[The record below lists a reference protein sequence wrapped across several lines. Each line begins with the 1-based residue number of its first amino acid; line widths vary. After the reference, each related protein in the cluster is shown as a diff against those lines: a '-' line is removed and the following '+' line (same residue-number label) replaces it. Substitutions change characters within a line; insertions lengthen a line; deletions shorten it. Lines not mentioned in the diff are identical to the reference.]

1 MFIVSVLLAATPF
14 MLALTSVAFW
24 IITVSNI
31 AAYTALMQGI
41 YPDRERAFAM
51 GNVRVGASVAGIA
64 AAAVAGTFIDVV
76 PAQWVFAAA
85 AIFGL
90 PGALAF
96 FAIRYDG
103 PAAPPARR
111 SGLAIARDVWADLRY
126 RKLLLAFTLFGTGN
140 LMNFAVFP
148 IMLVDHFDASN
159 AFVGTLAIV
168 QSATQ
173 IVAYPVIGRLIDRGS
188 TLRQTLIATLL
199 TLLVPI
205 GYLVAPGTWAL
216 LPVAVIIGIAVSS
229 GELTAFTNIV
239 HMAPRARIAEYAA
252 ANAFLLGVRGT
263 AAPFMAAAL
272 LGMVQPQV
280 VLVLGTLF
288 MTTGALV
295 LAQLVRAPA
304 TPTARKSRPPRPGAV
319 VERAARVLAERHAVR
334 AHRVGEAVRD
344 QLIAR
349 VRRMEAVAGHRDRAD
364 ERRAAREEIDRDDA
378 TGMLRRDGRDHLVV
392 RLDQPEQRRLVRLRV
407 GGHGPDIGDVA
418 EEDLRLGPGHERIHD
433 RAEVVRI

>member
-1 MFIVSVLLAATPF
+1 VTDPNWLPALVRRNFRIDLFSGICSGLFVTVLVAFMPVIVRRMGGSTTDVAIVVAGPFIGNMLSPIFAYLLAHLPLVRVVAGAASLSRLVFAISVLLAATPF
-14 MLALTSVAFW
+14 MLAITSVTFW

-51 GNVRVGASVAGIA
+51 GNVRVGASIAGIA
-64 AAAVAGTFIDVV
+64 AAAVAGTFIDVI

-85 AIFGL
+85 ALIGL
-90 PGALAF
+90 PGAIAF
-96 FAIRYDG
+96 FWIRYEG
-103 PAAPPARR
+103 PSAPPARR
-111 SGLAIARDVWADLRY
+111 PALAIARDVWADVRY
-126 RKLLLAFTLFGTGN
+126 RKLLLAFTIFGTGN

-159 AFVGTLAIV
+159 GFVGTLAIV

-173 IVAYPVIGRLIDRGS
+173 IVAYPVIGRIIDRGS
-188 TLRQTLIATLL
+188 TLRQTLISTLL

-239 HMAPRARIAEYAA
+239 HMAPRARIGEYAA
-252 ANAFLLGVRGT
+252 ANAFLLGIRGT
-263 AAPFMAAAL
+263 AAPFAAAVL
-272 LGMVQPQV
+272 LGMVPPQV
-280 VLVLGTLF
+280 VLVLGTLL

-304 TPTARKSRPPRPGAV
+304 PLKAETAP
-319 VERAARVLAERHAVR
+319 AEA
-334 AHRVGEAVRD
+334 
-344 QLIAR
+344 
-349 VRRMEAVAGHRDRAD
+349 
-364 ERRAAREEIDRDDA
+364 
-378 TGMLRRDGRDHLVV
+378 
-392 RLDQPEQRRLVRLRV
+392 
-407 GGHGPDIGDVA
+407 
-418 EEDLRLGPGHERIHD
+418 
-433 RAEVVRI
+433 

>member
-1 MFIVSVLLAATPF
+1 MGGSTADVAIVVAGPFIGNLLSPVFAYLLAHVPIVRVVAGAASLSRFVFMVSVLLAATPF
-14 MLALTSVAFW
+14 MLALTSVTFW

-51 GNVRVGASVAGIA
+51 GNVRVGASIAGIA
-64 AAAVAGTFIDVV
+64 AAALAGTFIDVV
-76 PAQWVFAAA
+76 PVQWVFGAAA
-85 AIFGL
+85 LVGL

-96 FAIRYDG
+96 FWIRYEG

-111 SGLAIARDVWADLRY
+111 PALAIARDVWADLRY

-148 IMLVDHFDASN
+148 ILLVDHFDASN
-159 AFVGTLAIV
+159 GFVGTLAIV

-173 IVAYPVIGRLIDRGS
+173 IVAYPVIGRIIDRGS

-205 GYLVAPGTWAL
+205 GYLVAPSTWAL
-216 LPVAVIIGIAVSS
+216 LPVAVIIGVAVSS

-263 AAPFMAAAL
+263 AAPFIAAAL
-272 LGMVQPQV
+272 LGMVPPQV
-280 VLVLGTLF
+280 VLVLGTLL

-304 TPTARKSRPPRPGAV
+304 LSR
-319 VERAARVLAERHAVR
+319 VEVAPAEA
-334 AHRVGEAVRD
+334 
-344 QLIAR
+344 
-349 VRRMEAVAGHRDRAD
+349 
-364 ERRAAREEIDRDDA
+364 
-378 TGMLRRDGRDHLVV
+378 
-392 RLDQPEQRRLVRLRV
+392 
-407 GGHGPDIGDVA
+407 
-418 EEDLRLGPGHERIHD
+418 
-433 RAEVVRI
+433 

>member
-1 MFIVSVLLAATPF
+1 VTDPNWLPARVRRNFRIDLFSALGAGAFVSVLIAFMPVVVRRMGGSTTDVAIVVAAPFIGNLLSPVGAYLLAHLPIVRVVAGAASLSRFVFLVSVLIAATPL
-14 MLALTSVAFW
+14 MLALTTVTFW
-24 IITVSNI
+24 VISISNI

-41 YPDRERAFAM
+41 YPDRERASAM

-64 AAAVAGTFIDVV
+64 SAALAGSFIGVV

-85 AIFGL
+85 ALVAL
-90 PGALAF
+90 PCALAF
-96 FAIRYDG
+96 FAVRYDG
-103 PAAPPARR
+103 PVAPPARR
-111 SGLAIARDVWADLRY
+111 PAMAIARDVWADLRY

-148 IMLVDHFDASN
+148 ILLVDHFDASN

-173 IVAYPVIGRLIDRGS
+173 IVAYPVVGRLIDRGS

-216 LPVAVIIGIAVSS
+216 LPVAVVIGIAVSS

-239 HMAPRARIAEYAA
+239 HMAPRARISEYAA

-263 AAPFMAAAL
+263 AAPFVAAAL
-272 LGMVQPQV
+272 LGMVAPQV
-280 VLVLGTLF
+280 VLVLGTLL

-304 TPTARKSRPPRPGAV
+304 TRGV
-319 VERAARVLAERHAVR
+319 
-334 AHRVGEAVRD
+334 
-344 QLIAR
+344 
-349 VRRMEAVAGHRDRAD
+349 
-364 ERRAAREEIDRDDA
+364 
-378 TGMLRRDGRDHLVV
+378 
-392 RLDQPEQRRLVRLRV
+392 
-407 GGHGPDIGDVA
+407 
-418 EEDLRLGPGHERIHD
+418 
-433 RAEVVRI
+433 EVVAAEA

>member
-1 MFIVSVLLAATPF
+1 MTDPNWLPSRVRRNFRIDLFSALGAGAFVSVLIAFMPVVVRRMGGSTTDVAIVVAAPFIGNLLSPISAYLLAHLPIVRVVAGAASLSRFVFLIAVLLAATPF

-41 YPDRERAFAM
+41 YPDRERASAM
-51 GNVRVGASVAGIA
+51 GNVRVGASVAGIGSA
-64 AAAVAGTFIDVV
+64 ALAGSFIGVV

-85 AIFGL
+85 ALIAL
-90 PGALAF
+90 PCALAF

-111 SGLAIARDVWADLRY
+111 PALEIARDVWADRRY
-126 RKLLLAFTLFGTGN
+126 RKLLLAFSIFGTGN

-173 IVAYPVIGRLIDRGS
+173 IVAYPVVGRLIDRGS

-199 TLLVPI
+199 TILVPI

-216 LPVAVIIGIAVSS
+216 LPVAVIIGVGVSS
-229 GELTAFTNIV
+229 GELTGFTNIV
-239 HMAPRARIAEYAA
+239 HMAPHGRIGEYAA

-263 AAPFMAAAL
+263 AAPFLAAAL
-272 LGMVQPQV
+272 LGMVPPQV
-280 VLVLGTLF
+280 VLVLGTLL

-295 LAQLVRAPA
+295 LAQIVRAPS
-304 TPTARKSRPPRPGAV
+304 ARV
-319 VERAARVLAERHAVR
+319 VEVVAA
-334 AHRVGEAVRD
+334 EA
-344 QLIAR
+344 
-349 VRRMEAVAGHRDRAD
+349 
-364 ERRAAREEIDRDDA
+364 
-378 TGMLRRDGRDHLVV
+378 
-392 RLDQPEQRRLVRLRV
+392 
-407 GGHGPDIGDVA
+407 
-418 EEDLRLGPGHERIHD
+418 
-433 RAEVVRI
+433 

>member
-1 MFIVSVLLAATPF
+1 MTDPNWTPARVRRNFRIDLFSALGAGAFVSVLVAFMPVIVRRMGGTTTDVAIIVAGPFIGMLLSPIFAYLLAHLPVVRVVAGASTLSRAVFLLSILVAATPF
-14 MLALTSVAFW
+14 ALAVTTAVFW
-24 IITVSNI
+24 IIAVSNI

-85 AIFGL
+85 AMFGL

-111 SGLAIARDVWADLRY
+111 PALAIARDVWADLRY

-188 TLRQTLIATLL
+188 TLRQTLIATLI

-216 LPVAVIIGIAVSS
+216 LPVAVIIGIGVSS

-239 HMAPRARIAEYAA
+239 HMAPRSRIAEYAA

-272 LGMVQPQV
+272 LGLVQPQV
-280 VLVLGTLF
+280 VLILGTLF

-295 LAQLVRAPA
+295 LAQLVRAPV
-304 TPTARKSRPPRPGAV
+304 TAKPLVAP
-319 VERAARVLAERHAVR
+319 VEAA
-334 AHRVGEAVRD
+334 
-344 QLIAR
+344 
-349 VRRMEAVAGHRDRAD
+349 
-364 ERRAAREEIDRDDA
+364 
-378 TGMLRRDGRDHLVV
+378 
-392 RLDQPEQRRLVRLRV
+392 
-407 GGHGPDIGDVA
+407 
-418 EEDLRLGPGHERIHD
+418 
-433 RAEVVRI
+433 

>member
-1 MFIVSVLLAATPF
+1 MTDPNWLPARVRRNFRIDLFSALGAGAFVSVLIAFMPVVVRRMGGSTTDVAIVVAAPFIGNLLSPVGAYLLAHLPTVRVVAGAASLSRFVFLVSVLIAATPL
-14 MLALTSVAFW
+14 MLALTTVTFW
-24 IITVSNI
+24 VISISNI

-41 YPDRERAFAM
+41 YPDRERASAM

-64 AAAVAGTFIDVV
+64 SAALAGSFIGVV

-85 AIFGL
+85 ALVAL
-90 PGALAF
+90 PCALAF
-96 FAIRYDG
+96 FAVRYDG
-103 PAAPPARR
+103 PVAPPARR
-111 SGLAIARDVWADLRY
+111 PATAIARDVWADLRY

-148 IMLVDHFDASN
+148 ILLVDHFDASN

-173 IVAYPVIGRLIDRGS
+173 IVAYPIVGRLIDRGS

-239 HMAPRARIAEYAA
+239 HMAPRARISEYAA

-263 AAPFMAAAL
+263 AAPFVAAAL
-272 LGMVQPQV
+272 LGMVAPQV
-280 VLVLGTLF
+280 VLVLGTLL

-304 TPTARKSRPPRPGAV
+304 TRGV
-319 VERAARVLAERHAVR
+319 
-334 AHRVGEAVRD
+334 
-344 QLIAR
+344 
-349 VRRMEAVAGHRDRAD
+349 
-364 ERRAAREEIDRDDA
+364 
-378 TGMLRRDGRDHLVV
+378 
-392 RLDQPEQRRLVRLRV
+392 
-407 GGHGPDIGDVA
+407 
-418 EEDLRLGPGHERIHD
+418 
-433 RAEVVRI
+433 EVVAAEA

>member
-1 MFIVSVLLAATPF
+1 VTDPNWLPARVRRNFRIDLFSALGAGAFVSVLIAFMPVVVRRMGGSTTDVAIVVAAPFIGNLLSPVGAYLLAHLPTVRVVAGAASLSRFVFLVSVLIAATPL
-14 MLALTSVAFW
+14 MLALTTVTFW
-24 IITVSNI
+24 VISISNI

-41 YPDRERAFAM
+41 YPDRERASAM
-51 GNVRVGASVAGIA
+51 GNVRVGASVAGIVSA
-64 AAAVAGTFIDVV
+64 ALAGTFIGVV

-85 AIFGL
+85 ALVAL
-90 PGALAF
+90 PCALAF
-96 FAIRYDG
+96 FAVRYDG
-103 PAAPPARR
+103 PVAPPARR
-111 SGLAIARDVWADLRY
+111 PALTIARDVWADLRY

-148 IMLVDHFDASN
+148 IMLVDHFDVSN

-173 IVAYPVIGRLIDRGS
+173 IVAYPVVGRLIDRGS
-188 TLRQTLIATLL
+188 TLRQTLFATLL

-205 GYLVAPGTWAL
+205 GYLVAPGSWAL

-239 HMAPRARIAEYAA
+239 HMAPRQRIAEYAA

-263 AAPFMAAAL
+263 AAPFIAAAL

-280 VLVLGTLF
+280 VLVLGTLL

-304 TPTARKSRPPRPGAV
+304 PPR
-319 VERAARVLAERHAVR
+319 VE
-334 AHRVGEAVRD
+334 
-344 QLIAR
+344 
-349 VRRMEAVAGHRDRAD
+349 VAPA
-364 ERRAAREEIDRDDA
+364 
-378 TGMLRRDGRDHLVV
+378 
-392 RLDQPEQRRLVRLRV
+392 
-407 GGHGPDIGDVA
+407 
-418 EEDLRLGPGHERIHD
+418 
-433 RAEVVRI
+433 

>member
-1 MFIVSVLLAATPF
+1 VTDPNWLPARVRRNFRIDLFSALGAGAFVSVLIAFMPVVVRRMGGSTTDVAIVVAAPFIGNLLSPVGAYLLAHLPTVRVVAGAASLSRFVFLVSVLIAATPL
-14 MLALTSVAFW
+14 MLALTTVTFW
-24 IITVSNI
+24 VISISNI

-41 YPDRERAFAM
+41 YPDRERASAM

-64 AAAVAGTFIDVV
+64 SAALAGSFIGVV

-85 AIFGL
+85 ALVAL
-90 PGALAF
+90 PCALAF
-96 FAIRYDG
+96 FAVRYDG
-103 PAAPPARR
+103 PVAPPARR
-111 SGLAIARDVWADLRY
+111 PATAIARDVWADLRY

-148 IMLVDHFDASN
+148 ILLVDHFDASN

-173 IVAYPVIGRLIDRGS
+173 IVAYPVVGRLIDRGS

-216 LPVAVIIGIAVSS
+216 LPVAVVIGIAVSS

-239 HMAPRARIAEYAA
+239 HMAPRARISEYAA

-263 AAPFMAAAL
+263 AAPFVAAAL
-272 LGMVQPQV
+272 LGMVAPQV
-280 VLVLGTLF
+280 VLVLGTLL

-304 TPTARKSRPPRPGAV
+304 TRGV
-319 VERAARVLAERHAVR
+319 
-334 AHRVGEAVRD
+334 
-344 QLIAR
+344 
-349 VRRMEAVAGHRDRAD
+349 
-364 ERRAAREEIDRDDA
+364 
-378 TGMLRRDGRDHLVV
+378 
-392 RLDQPEQRRLVRLRV
+392 
-407 GGHGPDIGDVA
+407 
-418 EEDLRLGPGHERIHD
+418 
-433 RAEVVRI
+433 EVVPAEA

>member
-1 MFIVSVLLAATPF
+1 MTDPNWLPARVRRNFRIDLFSGICAGAFVTVLVAFMPVVVRRMGGSTTDVAIVVAGPFIGNLLSPIGAYLLAHLPIVRVVAGAATLSRFVFLALVLLAATPF
-14 MLALTSVAFW
+14 MLALTTVTFW
-24 IITVSNI
+24 IITVSNV

-51 GNVRVGASVAGIA
+51 GNVRVGSSIAGIA
-64 AAAVAGTFIDVV
+64 TAALAGTFIGVF

-85 AIFGL
+85 ALIGL
-90 PGALAF
+90 PGAVAF

-103 PAAPPARR
+103 PVAPTARR
-111 SGLAIARDVWADLRY
+111 PALAIARDVWADTRY
-126 RKLLLAFTLFGTGN
+126 RKLLLAFTVFGTGN

-159 AFVGTLAIV
+159 EFVGTLAIV
-168 QSATQ
+168 QSAVM
-173 IVAYPVIGRLIDRGS
+173 IVAYPVFGRLIDRGS
-188 TLRQTLIATLL
+188 TLRQTLLATLL

-239 HMAPRARIAEYAA
+239 HMAPRARIGEYAA

-263 AAPFMAAAL
+263 AAPFAAAAL

-280 VLVLGTLF
+280 VLVLGTLL

-304 TPTARKSRPPRPGAV
+304 PLPPEVAP
-319 VERAARVLAERHAVR
+319 AEA
-334 AHRVGEAVRD
+334 
-344 QLIAR
+344 
-349 VRRMEAVAGHRDRAD
+349 
-364 ERRAAREEIDRDDA
+364 
-378 TGMLRRDGRDHLVV
+378 
-392 RLDQPEQRRLVRLRV
+392 
-407 GGHGPDIGDVA
+407 
-418 EEDLRLGPGHERIHD
+418 
-433 RAEVVRI
+433 

>member
-1 MFIVSVLLAATPF
+1 MTDPNWLPARVRRNFRIDLFSALGAGAFVSVLIAFMPVVVRRMGGSTTDVAIVVAAPFIGNLLSPVGAYLLAHLPTVRVVAGAASLSRFVFLVSVLIAATPL
-14 MLALTSVAFW
+14 MLALTTVTFW
-24 IITVSNI
+24 VISISNI

-41 YPDRERAFAM
+41 YPDRERASAM

-64 AAAVAGTFIDVV
+64 SAALAGSFIGVV

-85 AIFGL
+85 ALVAL
-90 PGALAF
+90 PCALAF
-96 FAIRYDG
+96 FAVRYDG
-103 PAAPPARR
+103 PVAPPARR
-111 SGLAIARDVWADLRY
+111 PAMAIARDVWADLRY

-148 IMLVDHFDASN
+148 ILLVDHFDASN

-173 IVAYPVIGRLIDRGS
+173 IVAYPVVGRLIDRGS

-216 LPVAVIIGIAVSS
+216 LPVAVVIGIAVSS

-239 HMAPRARIAEYAA
+239 HMAPRARISEYAA

-263 AAPFMAAAL
+263 AAPFVAAAL
-272 LGMVQPQV
+272 LGMVAPQV
-280 VLVLGTLF
+280 VLVLGTLL

-304 TPTARKSRPPRPGAV
+304 TRGV
-319 VERAARVLAERHAVR
+319 
-334 AHRVGEAVRD
+334 
-344 QLIAR
+344 
-349 VRRMEAVAGHRDRAD
+349 
-364 ERRAAREEIDRDDA
+364 
-378 TGMLRRDGRDHLVV
+378 
-392 RLDQPEQRRLVRLRV
+392 
-407 GGHGPDIGDVA
+407 
-418 EEDLRLGPGHERIHD
+418 
-433 RAEVVRI
+433 EVVAAEA

>member
-1 MFIVSVLLAATPF
+1 MTDPNWLPARVRRNFRIDLFSGVCSGIFVTVLIAFMPVVVRRMGGSTTDVAIVVAGPFIGNMLSPIFAFLLAHLPIVRVVAGAASLSRVVFLASVLLAATPF
-14 MLALTSVAFW
+14 MLALSSVAFW

-64 AAAVAGTFIDVV
+64 AAALAGSFIDVV
-76 PAQWVFAAA
+76 PVQWVFAAA
-85 AIFGL
+85 ALVGL
-90 PGALAF
+90 PGAIAF
-96 FAIRYDG
+96 FWIRYDG

-111 SGLAIARDVWADLRY
+111 PALVIARDVWADLRY
-126 RKLLLAFTLFGTGN
+126 RKLLLAFTIFGTGN

-168 QSATQ
+168 QSATL
-173 IVAYPVIGRLIDRGS
+173 IVAYPVFGRLIDRGS
-188 TLRQTLIATLL
+188 TLRLTMIATLL

-216 LPVAVIIGIAVSS
+216 LPVAVITGIVVSS
-229 GELTAFTNIV
+229 GELTGFTNIV
-239 HMAPRARIAEYAA
+239 HLAPPGRIGEYAA

-263 AAPFMAAAL
+263 AAPFVAAAL
-272 LGMVQPQV
+272 LGMVPPQV
-280 VLVLGTLF
+280 VLVLGTLL

-304 TPTARKSRPPRPGAV
+304 RPR
-319 VERAARVLAERHAVR
+319 VEVAPAEA
-334 AHRVGEAVRD
+334 
-344 QLIAR
+344 
-349 VRRMEAVAGHRDRAD
+349 
-364 ERRAAREEIDRDDA
+364 
-378 TGMLRRDGRDHLVV
+378 
-392 RLDQPEQRRLVRLRV
+392 
-407 GGHGPDIGDVA
+407 
-418 EEDLRLGPGHERIHD
+418 
-433 RAEVVRI
+433 

>member
-1 MFIVSVLLAATPF
+1 VTDPNWLPSRVRRNFRIDLFSALGAGAFVSVLIAFMPVVVRRMGGSTTDVAIVVAAPFIGNLLSPISAYLLAHLPIVRVVAGAASLSRFVFLIAVLLAATPF

-41 YPDRERAFAM
+41 YPDRERASAM
-51 GNVRVGASVAGIA
+51 GNVRVGASVAGIGSA
-64 AAAVAGTFIDVV
+64 ALAGSFIGVV

-85 AIFGL
+85 ALIAL
-90 PGALAF
+90 PCALAF

-111 SGLAIARDVWADLRY
+111 PALEIARDVWADRRY
-126 RKLLLAFTLFGTGN
+126 RKLLLAFAIFGTGN

-173 IVAYPVIGRLIDRGS
+173 IVAYPVVGRLIDRGS

-199 TLLVPI
+199 TILVPI

-216 LPVAVIIGIAVSS
+216 LPVAVIIGVGVSS
-229 GELTAFTNIV
+229 GELTGFTNIV
-239 HMAPRARIAEYAA
+239 HMAPHGRIGEYAA

-263 AAPFMAAAL
+263 AAPFLAAAL
-272 LGMVQPQV
+272 LGMVPPQV
-280 VLVLGTLF
+280 VLVLGTLL

-295 LAQLVRAPA
+295 LAQLVRAPS
-304 TPTARKSRPPRPGAV
+304 ARAV
-319 VERAARVLAERHAVR
+319 
-334 AHRVGEAVRD
+334 
-344 QLIAR
+344 
-349 VRRMEAVAGHRDRAD
+349 
-364 ERRAAREEIDRDDA
+364 
-378 TGMLRRDGRDHLVV
+378 
-392 RLDQPEQRRLVRLRV
+392 
-407 GGHGPDIGDVA
+407 
-418 EEDLRLGPGHERIHD
+418 
-433 RAEVVRI
+433 EVVAAEA

>member
-1 MFIVSVLLAATPF
+1 VTDPNWLPARVRRNFRIDLFSGICAGAFVTVLVAFMPVVVRRMGGSTTDVAIVVAGPFIGNLLSPIGAYLLAHLPIVRVVAGAATLSRLVFLIAVLLAATPF
-14 MLALTSVAFW
+14 MLALTSVTFW

-51 GNVRVGASVAGIA
+51 GNVRVGASIAGIGTA
-64 AAAVAGTFIDVV
+64 ALAGAFIGVF

-85 AIFGL
+85 ALIGL
-90 PGALAF
+90 PGAVAF

-103 PAAPPARR
+103 PAAPVARR
-111 SGLAIARDVWADLRY
+111 PAIAIARDVWADVRY
-126 RKLLLAFTLFGTGN
+126 RKLLLAFTIFGTGN

-168 QSATQ
+168 QSAVM
-173 IVAYPVIGRLIDRGS
+173 IVAYPVFGRLIDRGS
-188 TLRQTLIATLL
+188 TLRQTLLATLL

-239 HMAPRARIAEYAA
+239 HMAPRARIGEYAA

-263 AAPFMAAAL
+263 AAPFLAAAL
-272 LGMVQPQV
+272 LDMVQPQV
-280 VLVLGTLF
+280 VLVLGTLL

-295 LAQLVRAPA
+295 LAQLVRA
-304 TPTARKSRPPRPGAV
+304 
-319 VERAARVLAERHAVR
+319 RVPLK
-334 AHRVGEAVRD
+334 
-344 QLIAR
+344 
-349 VRRMEAVAGHRDRAD
+349 
-364 ERRAAREEIDRDDA
+364 
-378 TGMLRRDGRDHLVV
+378 
-392 RLDQPEQRRLVRLRV
+392 
-407 GGHGPDIGDVA
+407 
-418 EEDLRLGPGHERIHD
+418 
-433 RAEVVRI
+433 AEVAPAEA

>member
-1 MFIVSVLLAATPF
+1 MTDPNWLPARVRRNFRIDLFSGICSGLFVTVLVAFMPVIVRRMGGSTTDVAIVVAGPFIGNLLSPIFAYLLAHLPLVRVVAGAASLSRLVFAISVLLAATPF
-14 MLALTSVAFW
+14 MLALTNLTFW

-51 GNVRVGASVAGIA
+51 GNVRVGASIAGIA
-64 AAAVAGTFIDVV
+64 AAAVAGTFIDVI

-85 AIFGL
+85 ALIGL
-90 PGALAF
+90 PGAIAF
-96 FAIRYDG
+96 FWIRYEG
-103 PAAPPARR
+103 PSAPPARR
-111 SGLAIARDVWADLRY
+111 PALAIARDVWADVRY
-126 RKLLLAFTLFGTGN
+126 RKLLLAFTIFGTGN

-159 AFVGTLAIV
+159 GFVGTLAIA

-173 IVAYPVIGRLIDRGS
+173 IVAYPVIGRIIDRGS

-239 HMAPRARIAEYAA
+239 HMAPRARIGEYAA

-263 AAPFMAAAL
+263 AAPFAAAAL
-272 LGMVQPQV
+272 LGMVPPQV
-280 VLVLGTLF
+280 VLVLGTLL

-304 TPTARKSRPPRPGAV
+304 PLKAETAP
-319 VERAARVLAERHAVR
+319 AEA
-334 AHRVGEAVRD
+334 
-344 QLIAR
+344 
-349 VRRMEAVAGHRDRAD
+349 
-364 ERRAAREEIDRDDA
+364 
-378 TGMLRRDGRDHLVV
+378 
-392 RLDQPEQRRLVRLRV
+392 
-407 GGHGPDIGDVA
+407 
-418 EEDLRLGPGHERIHD
+418 
-433 RAEVVRI
+433 

>member
-1 MFIVSVLLAATPF
+1 MTDPNWLPARVRRNFRIDLFSALGAGAFVSVLIAFMPVVVRRMGGSTTDVAIVVAAPFIGNLLSPVGAYLLAHLPTVRVVAGAASLSRFVFLVSVLIAATPL
-14 MLALTSVAFW
+14 MLALTTVTFW
-24 IITVSNI
+24 VISISNI

-41 YPDRERAFAM
+41 YPDRERASAM

-64 AAAVAGTFIDVV
+64 SAALAGSFIGVV

-85 AIFGL
+85 ALVAL
-90 PGALAF
+90 PCALAF
-96 FAIRYDG
+96 FAVRYDG
-103 PAAPPARR
+103 PVAPPARR
-111 SGLAIARDVWADLRY
+111 PATAIARDVWADLRY

-148 IMLVDHFDASN
+148 ILLVDHFDASN

-173 IVAYPVIGRLIDRGS
+173 IVAYPVVGRLIDRGS

-216 LPVAVIIGIAVSS
+216 LPVAVVIGIAVSS

-239 HMAPRARIAEYAA
+239 HMAPRARISEYAA

-263 AAPFMAAAL
+263 AAPFVAAAL
-272 LGMVQPQV
+272 LGMVAPQV
-280 VLVLGTLF
+280 VLVLGTLL

-304 TPTARKSRPPRPGAV
+304 TRGV
-319 VERAARVLAERHAVR
+319 
-334 AHRVGEAVRD
+334 
-344 QLIAR
+344 
-349 VRRMEAVAGHRDRAD
+349 
-364 ERRAAREEIDRDDA
+364 
-378 TGMLRRDGRDHLVV
+378 
-392 RLDQPEQRRLVRLRV
+392 
-407 GGHGPDIGDVA
+407 
-418 EEDLRLGPGHERIHD
+418 
-433 RAEVVRI
+433 EVVAAEA

>member
-1 MFIVSVLLAATPF
+1 MTDPNWLPARVRRNFRIDLFSGICSGLFVTVLIAFMPVIVRRMGGSTTDVAIVVAAPFIGNLLSPIFAYLLAHLPLVRVVAGAASLSRLVFGISVLLAATPF
-14 MLALTSVAFW
+14 MLALTSITFW

-51 GNVRVGASVAGIA
+51 GNVRVGASIAGIA
-64 AAAVAGTFIDVV
+64 AAAVAGTFIDVI

-85 AIFGL
+85 ALIGL
-90 PGALAF
+90 PGAMAF
-96 FAIRYDG
+96 FWIRYEG
-103 PAAPPARR
+103 PSAPPARR
-111 SGLAIARDVWADLRY
+111 PALAIARDVWADVRY
-126 RKLLLAFTLFGTGN
+126 RKLLLAFTIFGTGN

-159 AFVGTLAIV
+159 GFVGTLAVV

-173 IVAYPVIGRLIDRGS
+173 IVAYPVIGRIIDRGS

-239 HMAPRARIAEYAA
+239 HMAPRARIGEYAA

-263 AAPFMAAAL
+263 AAPFAAAAL

-280 VLVLGTLF
+280 VLVLGTLL

-295 LAQLVRAPA
+295 LAQLVRAPVPLKA
-304 TPTARKSRPPRPGAV
+304 ETAP
-319 VERAARVLAERHAVR
+319 AEA
-334 AHRVGEAVRD
+334 
-344 QLIAR
+344 
-349 VRRMEAVAGHRDRAD
+349 
-364 ERRAAREEIDRDDA
+364 
-378 TGMLRRDGRDHLVV
+378 
-392 RLDQPEQRRLVRLRV
+392 
-407 GGHGPDIGDVA
+407 
-418 EEDLRLGPGHERIHD
+418 
-433 RAEVVRI
+433 

>member
-1 MFIVSVLLAATPF
+1 MTDPNWLPARVRRNFRIDLFSALGAGAFVSVLIAFMPVVVRRMGGSTTDVAIVVAAPFIGNLLSPVGAYLLAHLPIVRVVAGAASLSRFVFLVSVLIAATPL
-14 MLALTSVAFW
+14 MLALTTVTFW
-24 IITVSNI
+24 VISISNI

-41 YPDRERAFAM
+41 YPDRERASAM

-64 AAAVAGTFIDVV
+64 SAALAGSFIGVV

-85 AIFGL
+85 ALVAL
-90 PGALAF
+90 PCALAF
-96 FAIRYDG
+96 FAVRYDG
-103 PAAPPARR
+103 PVAPPARR
-111 SGLAIARDVWADLRY
+111 PAMAIARDVWADLRY

-148 IMLVDHFDASN
+148 ILLVDHFDASN

-173 IVAYPVIGRLIDRGS
+173 IVAYPVVGRLIDRGS

-216 LPVAVIIGIAVSS
+216 LPVAVVIGIAVSS

-239 HMAPRARIAEYAA
+239 HMAPRARISEYAA

-263 AAPFMAAAL
+263 AAPFVAAAL
-272 LGMVQPQV
+272 LGMVAPQV
-280 VLVLGTLF
+280 VLVLGTLL

-295 LAQLVRAPA
+295 LAQLVRTPA
-304 TPTARKSRPPRPGAV
+304 TRGV
-319 VERAARVLAERHAVR
+319 
-334 AHRVGEAVRD
+334 
-344 QLIAR
+344 
-349 VRRMEAVAGHRDRAD
+349 
-364 ERRAAREEIDRDDA
+364 
-378 TGMLRRDGRDHLVV
+378 
-392 RLDQPEQRRLVRLRV
+392 
-407 GGHGPDIGDVA
+407 
-418 EEDLRLGPGHERIHD
+418 
-433 RAEVVRI
+433 EVVAAEA

>member
-1 MFIVSVLLAATPF
+1 MTDPNWLPARVRRNFRIDLFSGVCSGIFVTVLIAFMPVVVRRMGGSTTDVAIVVAGPFIGNMLSPIFAYLLARLPIVRVVAGAASLSRVVFLASVLLAATPF
-14 MLALTSVAFW
+14 MLALSSVAFW

-64 AAAVAGTFIDVV
+64 AAALAGSFIDVV
-76 PAQWVFAAA
+76 PVQWVFAAA
-85 AIFGL
+85 ALVGL
-90 PGALAF
+90 PGAIAF
-96 FAIRYDG
+96 FWIRYDG

-111 SGLAIARDVWADLRY
+111 PALVIARDVWADLRY
-126 RKLLLAFTLFGTGN
+126 RKLLLAFTIFGTGN

-168 QSATQ
+168 QSATL
-173 IVAYPVIGRLIDRGS
+173 IVAYPVFGRLIDHGS
-188 TLRQTLIATLL
+188 TLRLTMIATLL

-216 LPVAVIIGIAVSS
+216 LPVAVITGIVVSS
-229 GELTAFTNIV
+229 GELTGFTNIV
-239 HMAPRARIAEYAA
+239 HLAPPGRIGEYAA

-263 AAPFMAAAL
+263 AAPFVAAAL
-272 LGMVQPQV
+272 LGLVHPQV
-280 VLVLGTLF
+280 VLVLGTLL

-304 TPTARKSRPPRPGAV
+304 SGKVKVAP
-319 VERAARVLAERHAVR
+319 AEA
-334 AHRVGEAVRD
+334 
-344 QLIAR
+344 
-349 VRRMEAVAGHRDRAD
+349 
-364 ERRAAREEIDRDDA
+364 
-378 TGMLRRDGRDHLVV
+378 
-392 RLDQPEQRRLVRLRV
+392 
-407 GGHGPDIGDVA
+407 
-418 EEDLRLGPGHERIHD
+418 
-433 RAEVVRI
+433 

>member
-1 MFIVSVLLAATPF
+1 MTDPNWLPARVRRNFRIDLFSGICSGLFVTVLIAFMPVIVRRMGGSTTDVAIVVAGPFIGNLLSPIFAYLLAHLPLVRVVAGAASLSRLVFAISVLLAATPF
-14 MLALTSVAFW
+14 MLALTSVTFW

-51 GNVRVGASVAGIA
+51 GNVRVGASIAGIA
-64 AAAVAGTFIDVV
+64 AAAVAGTFIDAI

-85 AIFGL
+85 ALIGL
-90 PGALAF
+90 PGAIAF
-96 FAIRYDG
+96 FWIRYEG
-103 PAAPPARR
+103 PSAPPARR
-111 SGLAIARDVWADLRY
+111 PALAIARDVWADVRY
-126 RKLLLAFTLFGTGN
+126 RKLLLAFTIFGTGN

-159 AFVGTLAIV
+159 GFVGTLAIV

-173 IVAYPVIGRLIDRGS
+173 IVAYPVIGRIIDRGS

-239 HMAPRARIAEYAA
+239 HMAPRARIGEYAA

-263 AAPFMAAAL
+263 AAPFAAAVL
-272 LGMVQPQV
+272 LGIVPPQV
-280 VLVLGTLF
+280 VLVLGTLL

-295 LAQLVRAPA
+295 LAQLVHAPVPLPAEVAPA
-304 TPTARKSRPPRPGAV
+304 
-319 VERAARVLAERHAVR
+319 
-334 AHRVGEAVRD
+334 EA
-344 QLIAR
+344 
-349 VRRMEAVAGHRDRAD
+349 
-364 ERRAAREEIDRDDA
+364 
-378 TGMLRRDGRDHLVV
+378 
-392 RLDQPEQRRLVRLRV
+392 
-407 GGHGPDIGDVA
+407 
-418 EEDLRLGPGHERIHD
+418 
-433 RAEVVRI
+433 

>member
-1 MFIVSVLLAATPF
+1 MTDPNWLPARVRRNFRIDLFSGVCSGIFVTVLIAFMPVVVRRMGGSTTDVAIVVAGPFIGNMLSPIFAFLLAHLPIVRVVAGAASLSRVVFLASVLLAATPF
-14 MLALTSVAFW
+14 MLALSSVAFW

-64 AAAVAGTFIDVV
+64 AAALAGSFIDVV
-76 PAQWVFAAA
+76 PVQWVFAAA
-85 AIFGL
+85 ALVGL
-90 PGALAF
+90 PGAIAF
-96 FAIRYDG
+96 FWIRFDG

-111 SGLAIARDVWADLRY
+111 PALVIARDVWADLRY
-126 RKLLLAFTLFGTGN
+126 RKLLLAFTIFGTGN

-168 QSATQ
+168 QSATL
-173 IVAYPVIGRLIDRGS
+173 IVAYPVFGRLIDRGS
-188 TLRQTLIATLL
+188 TLRLTMIATLL

-216 LPVAVIIGIAVSS
+216 LPVAVITGIVVSS
-229 GELTAFTNIV
+229 GELTGFTNIV
-239 HMAPRARIAEYAA
+239 HLAPPGRIGEYAA

-263 AAPFMAAAL
+263 AAPFVAAAL
-272 LGMVQPQV
+272 LGMVPPQV
-280 VLVLGTLF
+280 VLVLGTLL

-304 TPTARKSRPPRPGAV
+304 RPR
-319 VERAARVLAERHAVR
+319 VEVAPAEA
-334 AHRVGEAVRD
+334 
-344 QLIAR
+344 
-349 VRRMEAVAGHRDRAD
+349 
-364 ERRAAREEIDRDDA
+364 
-378 TGMLRRDGRDHLVV
+378 
-392 RLDQPEQRRLVRLRV
+392 
-407 GGHGPDIGDVA
+407 
-418 EEDLRLGPGHERIHD
+418 
-433 RAEVVRI
+433 